1 METEPYHGKGNM
13 TLRSIW
19 TSRWFK
25 AITAILLAV
34 VISLA
39 PMSDAW
45 ARSGGRI
52 GGGSFRAPRAPR
64 SAPGPRGGGGGFFPG
79 GGFGFPFFFPL
90 FFGGG
95 GGVITLLLVLGAGS
109 FLLRTLRS
117 GNDQNTGGYDDQGYY
132 KPSADPKVQLAEIKV
147 GLLSSARSLQHEIDD
162 LARSANTGEAKGL
175 SQLLQ
180 NVTLSL
186 VRHDEYW
193 VYGQTESRQT
203 SMSEAEQIF
212 YQNSL
217 RERSKYSAETLTN
230 VDQQRG
236 QLSGESNGAQT
247 GDAITETEDQG
258 TGEYIVVTLLVASHS
273 RSGTLP
279 AVDSATTL
287 RKVLMQLGALPAE
300 RIVAV
305 EVLWTPQQEGDTLS
319 SEEMLVEYPQLR
331 RL

>member
-1 METEPYHGKGNM
+1 M

-19 TSRWFK
+19 TARWFK
-25 AITAILLAV
+25 ALTALVLAV

-52 GGGSFRAPRAPR
+52 GGGSFRAPRPSMPR

-109 FLLRTLRS
+109 FLLRTLQS
-117 GNDQNTGGYDDQGYY
+117 GKEQNAGGYDDQGYY

-147 GLLSSARSLQHEIDD
+147 GLLASARSLQQEIDD
-162 LARSANTGEAKGL
+162 LARAANTGEARGL

-193 VYGQTESRQT
+193 VYAQTEAQQT
-203 SMSEAEQIF
+203 SLSQAEQIF

-217 RERSKYSAETLTN
+217 RERSKFTAETLTN

-236 QLSGESNGAQT
+236 QLSGESNGANSGQ
-247 GDAITETEDQG
+247 AIEGTADQG

-273 RSGTLP
+273 GSSTLP

-287 RKVLMQLGALPAE
+287 RQVLMQLGAIPAE

-305 EVLWTPQQEGDTLS
+305 EVLWTPQQTGDTLS
-319 SEEMLVEYPQLR
+319 SEEMLMEYPQLR

>member
-1 METEPYHGKGNM
+1 M
-13 TLRSIW
+13 TLSSIW
-19 TSRWFK
+19 KSRGFK
-25 AITAILLAV
+25 AVMAVLLAV
-34 VISLA
+34 VVSLA
-39 PMSDAW
+39 PMGDAW

-52 GGGSFRAPRAPR
+52 GGGSFRAPRSVPR
-64 SAPGPRGGGGGFFPG
+64 SAPRSGGGGIYPG

-95 GGVITLLLVLGAGS
+95 GGGIITLLLVLGAGS

-117 GNDQNTGGYDDQGYY
+117 SDEQNTGGYDEQGYY
-132 KPSADPKVQLAEIKV
+132 KPSTNPKVQLAEVKV
-147 GLLSSARSLQHEIDD
+147 GLLSSARSLQQEIDD

-186 VRHDEYW
+186 VRHDDYW
-193 VYGQTESRQT
+193 VYGQTESQQT

-212 YQNSL
+212 YQRSL
-217 RERSKYSAETLTN
+217 RERSKFSAETLTN
-230 VDQQRG
+230 VDRQQG
-236 QLSGESNGAQT
+236 QLTGESDQANSQ
-247 GDAITETEDQG
+247 AITETEDQG
-258 TGEYIVVTLLVASHS
+258 SGEYIVVTLLVASHS
-273 RSGTLP
+273 GSSTLP
-279 AVDSATTL
+279 IVDSAVTL
-287 RKVLMQLGALPAE
+287 RKVLMQLGAIPAE

-319 SEEMLVEYPQLR
+319 TDEMLVEYPQMR